1 MVDGYST
8 NYRRQSDINTSLYN
22 PSFSSTLLDTI
33 YRSIDQGGEEEK
45 LGMRTK
51 QSIAYGS
58 DGGAGVFRS
67 EEEMA
72 NFQRACMIEKW
83 MEKKAGEKVAVRGN
97 SAADLGMKKPRKDR
111 ENSTSS
117 SSDSSCGGGD
127 FFSSSEAES
136 FPVQRPK
143 PIRTGL
149 EKEKLEKNHRDS
161 ESEFH
166 RRERRGF
173 AGDVEQ
179 KPKHEGGF
187 LKTKSRALKIYGDL
201 KKVKQPISPGGKL
214 AGFLNSIF
222 AGGNLKKPKTAANG
236 DYSPS
241 LKSANA
247 STCSSASSFSR
258 SCLSKTPSS
267 SGGSKPSNGAKRS
280 VRFSPVSVIVD
291 DKVNNNNNYTKKQT
305 SKFTATAANNN
316 NNKNNINSLR
326 NVINEELMVHVMDK
340 NRRVEDAARD
350 LLRNYHRK
358 NQVGC
363 EFDSSFDHLRKP
375 QVIKNNQIINQN
387 NFDEEDDDA
396 ASCAS
401 SDLFELDNLSAIGM
415 ERYRQEL
422 PVYETTHL

>member
-1 MVDGYST
+1 
-8 NYRRQSDINTSLYN
+8 
-22 PSFSSTLLDTI
+22 
-33 YRSIDQGGEEEK
+33 
-45 LGMRTK
+45 MRTK
-51 QSIAYGS
+51 QSVTYGS
-58 DGGAGVFRS
+58 DGGVGANLRGVFRS

-97 SAADLGMKKPRKDR
+97 SVADLGMKKPRKDR

-173 AGDVEQ
+173 GGDVEQ

-267 SGGSKPSNGAKRS
+267 GGSKPSNGAKRS

-305 SKFTATAANNN
+305 SKFTAAATAAN
-316 NNKNNINSLR
+316 NNINSLR

-375 QVIKNNQIINQN
+375 QIIKNNQIINQN
-387 NFDEEDDDA
+387 NFDEEDDDV